1 MKRFFYILM
10 MVLVAQ
16 SADAAVDFAKHARD
30 IVRVESF
37 LSLITTI
44 KADFS
49 QIAANGELSSG
60 VFYLQRP
67 GKMRW
72 EYQKPSS
79 ILLVSNGETITYYD
93 PQLEQVNYVSLDD
106 TLAGFLARETL
117 KLNTKATELVAFD
130 VTPGAI
136 RATIRQRQSPEN
148 GTLTI
153 EFSDKPLVMRQLMIT
168 DTAGGETRISLAKAQ
183 YGKILDKSLF
193 IFKDPRGAAPRRR
206 HR

>member
-16 SADAAVDFAKHARD
+16 SAAAAVDMAKHARD

-153 EFSDKPLVMRQLMIT
+153 EFADKPLVMRQLIIT
-168 DTAGGETRISLAKAQ
+168 DTAGGETRISLAKAH
-183 YGKILDKSLF
+183 YGKKLDKSLF